1 MKRILALLL
10 ALSMIFVLCA
20 CGGNS
25 SKKSSFD
32 AEEALKSKIQADV
45 AVYCKFNY
53 SNVKNA
59 MVSITTIS
67 NSGNDYTAKGKVTI
81 IDDYGDKYVG
91 KVDAEYTLNG
101 ESFTKNS
108 LNISTPVKQ

>member
-10 ALSMIFVLCA
+10 AISLIFTLCA
-20 CGGNS
+20 CS
-25 SKKSSFD
+25 SKKPKFD
-32 AEEALKSKIQADV
+32 AEEALKREIQADV
-45 AVYCKFNY
+45 AVYCKFHY

-67 NSGNDYTAKGKVTI
+67 NDGNDYTAKGKVTI

-101 ESFTKNS
+101 ESFTKNR